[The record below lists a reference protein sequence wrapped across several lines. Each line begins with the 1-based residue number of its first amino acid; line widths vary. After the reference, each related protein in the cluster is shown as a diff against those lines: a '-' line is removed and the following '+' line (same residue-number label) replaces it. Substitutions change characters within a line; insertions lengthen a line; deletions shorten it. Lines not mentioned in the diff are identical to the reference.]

1 MKKSKRAVLFLTEHY
16 LYRDGFDQNFKIQ
29 EFAVQVLNAFYRG
42 VVGNAVN
49 HWRRWSHFFLLI
61 LTVLL
66 DILIN
71 FIVKIWKFL
80 FIYC

>member
-49 HWRRWSHFFLLI
+49 H
-61 LTVLL
+61 
-66 DILIN
+66 
-71 FIVKIWKFL
+71 
-80 FIYC
+80 